1 MDRETM
7 DADSRFRRLMFSVGT
22 VLATA
27 VAAGAAS
34 AVGGVADGPR
44 LAYLDP
50 GSGSVILQALVAM
63 LAGAIVA
70 INAYW
75 TKIKS
80 FLSRSKPDEDDP
92 DASSAPRGDS

>member
-1 MDRETM
+1 MDEISG
-7 DADSRFRRLMFSVGT
+7 ARRLMICLGT
-22 VLATA
+22 VPATA

-34 AVGGVADGPR
+34 AAGGVADGLR

-50 GSGSVILQALVAM
+50 GSGSFILQALVAM

-75 TKIKS
+75 SKIKS
-80 FLSRSKPDEDDP
+80 FLGFSTAAKDDRDEPGASRS
-92 DASSAPRGDS
+92 DS

>member
-1 MDRETM
+1 
-7 DADSRFRRLMFSVGT
+7 MFSLGT
-22 VLATA
+22 LLAIA

-34 AVGGVADGPR
+34 AAGGVAEGPR

-50 GSGSVILQALVAM
+50 GSGSFILQALVAM

-80 FLSRSKPDEDDP
+80 LLGFSKADEDDQ
-92 DASSAPRGDS
+92 DAPGATGSDR

>member
-1 MDRETM
+1 
-7 DADSRFRRLMFSVGT
+7 MFSMGT
-22 VLATA
+22 VLAIA

-34 AVGGVADGPR
+34 AAGGVADGPR

-50 GSGSVILQALVAM
+50 GAGSFILQALVAM

-80 FLSRSKPDEDDP
+80 FLGFSKADKDDRDAPGASRS
-92 DASSAPRGDS
+92 DS